1 MINNTINV
9 QSNIKEFT
17 RDLSRMAKEQIPYA
31 TSRAMNDTMVQAQEA
46 EVSNVQAVFNNKVK
60 WWNKA
65 NRRTGIRVEFSNKK
79 NLTAAVYTG
88 AYFATMQEDGGIKR
102 PHQGKRL
109 AVPAQGIPKKYRN
122 TPGASGAAKAL
133 KEPRTFIFNG
143 GYGKRDFTPGIW
155 QRKGK
160 KRLPIRLLFHWE
172 TAANI
177 KPRFRFIATARDT
190 VDKRFMRNF
199 SQRLDQAI
207 ATAR

>member
-1 MINNTINV
+1 MGWGMNTINV

-17 RDLSRMAKEQIPYA
+17 RDLNRMAKEQIPYA

-46 EVSNVQAVFNNKVK
+46 EVTNVQSVFNNKVK

-88 AYFATMQEDGGIKR
+88 AYFADLQEEGGIKK

-122 TPGASGAAKAL
+122 KPGLSGVQRALQEPRSFILSTGATPGV
-133 KEPRTFIFNG
+133 
-143 GYGKRDFTPGIW
+143 W

-160 KRLPIRLLFHWE
+160 KPRPIRLLFHFE
-172 TAANI
+172 QQATV
-177 KPRFRFIATARDT
+177 KPRFRFISTARET
-190 VDKRFMRNF
+190 TEKRFMHNF